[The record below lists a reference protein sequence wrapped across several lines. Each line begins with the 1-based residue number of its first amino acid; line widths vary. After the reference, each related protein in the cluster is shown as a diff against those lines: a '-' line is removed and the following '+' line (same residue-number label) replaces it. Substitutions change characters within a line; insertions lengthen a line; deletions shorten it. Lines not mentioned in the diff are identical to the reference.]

1 MEATR
6 VIKTIKTNVLH
17 ELDKYIGKTV
27 EIIII
32 TDNEKKEALSQK
44 RSSLKGFYGA
54 CPTIGD
60 GMEIQKK
67 LRSEWDD

>member
-1 MEATR
+1 
-6 VIKTIKTNVLH
+6 
-17 ELDKYIGKTV
+17 LDKYIGKTV

-54 CPTIGD
+54 CPTTGD

>member
-6 VIKTIKTNVLH
+6 VIKTIKSNVLH

>member
-6 VIKTIKTNVLH
+6 VIKTIRSNVLH

-67 LRSEWDD
+67 LRNEWDD

>member
-6 VIKTIKTNVLH
+6 VIKTIKSNVLH

-32 TDNEKKEALSQK
+32 TENDKKEAHSQK

>member
-6 VIKTIKTNVLH
+6 VIKTIKSNVLH

-32 TDNEKKEALSQK
+32 TNNEKKETQSQK

-54 CPTIGD
+54 CPAIGD

>member
-6 VIKTIKTNVLH
+6 VIKTIKSNVLH

-67 LRSEWDD
+67 LRNEWDD